1 MDKNQLTD
9 ALFIWFPKFIKQNFH
24 DQYDLMEI
32 IKAPQQLSRFN
43 NQYIKNLQNYSS
55 WEFKPDLLGIL
66 KSKIDSKI
74 KLAIIN
80 RTTSGISLKE
90 IGELYCYAKISNAS
104 FAFLVSTSGVSNE
117 VNILLVDKSIR
128 SRVLSYESNKSICLF
143 SWNEEYGNAN
153 KDSVLPIE
161 MRNLFN

>member
-1 MDKNQLTD
+1 MDKFQLTD
-9 ALFIWFPKFIKQNFH
+9 ALVIWFSEFIKRNFR
-24 DQYDLMEI
+24 DQYDLLEI
-32 IKAPQQLSRFN
+32 IKTPQQLSRLN
-43 NQYIKNLQNYSS
+43 NLHIKNLKNYSS

-66 KSKIDSKI
+66 KSKIDSTI
-74 KLAIIN
+74 KLAFIN

-90 IGELYCYAKISNAS
+90 IGELYCYAKLANAS

-128 SRVLSYESNKSICLF
+128 TRVLGYESKKSICLF

-153 KDSVLPIE
+153 KDSVLPTE